1 MNFSILSRS
10 PLFADIDTAA
20 LPGLLERLKAKEA
33 HFHKGGFIFT
43 ATESTPQIGI
53 VLSGSA
59 HVLQEDFWG
68 NRTILSLIS
77 VGDLFGEAFACAE
90 VPKIPVSVMA
100 ATTNTTVLLLE
111 YQRIISPDSGALL
124 FYEKLIHNLMKI
136 LAQKNIFLTQKIEH
150 LSKNTIR
157 EKLLS
162 FLSLSALQA
171 HSKDVTIPFN
181 RQELADYLSVNRS
194 ALSRELN
201 AMKQDGLIDFTGN
214 SFSLLSPP
222 DSF

>member
-1 MNFSILSRS
+1 MNFSLLSLS
-10 PLFADIDTAA
+10 PLFSGIEDTDFPA
-20 LPGLLERLKAKEA
+20 LLECLAVKELHA
-33 HFHKGGFIFT
+33 RKGEFIFT
-43 ATESTPQIGI
+43 ATESVPKIGI

-68 NRTILSLIS
+68 NRNILSLIGA
-77 VGDLFGEAFACAE
+77 GDMFGEAFACAE
-90 VPKIPVSVMA
+90 IPKMPVSVVA
-100 ATTNTTVLLLE
+100 ASNIHILLLE
-111 YQRIISPDSGALL
+111 YQKIITPCSTLPH
-124 FYEKLIHNLMKI
+124 FHEKLVSNLIKI

-162 FLSLSALQA
+162 FLSLSALQEK
-171 HSKDVTIPFN
+171 SEQITIPFN

-201 AMKQDGLIDFTGN
+201 SMKQEGLIDYQGN
-214 SFSLLSPP
+214 SFSLLSPQ
-222 DSF
+222 SRF